1 MSRAGGDEQEGAAA
15 SGPRTAPAGPRQG
28 DRAGG
33 GGGGGGGHDEDDGL
47 FRRKPYL
54 KGRPR
59 TFRALTS
66 LDVGEARD
74 LYRQAASIA
83 AAQADRDGGRL
94 GGGSGAARAPREF
107 PPIEDF
113 LLALMLVRHPDIDIV
128 DGMFDVPDGASQ
140 AALDAVLPFLFEIRD
155 MPWRFAH
162 RLVPLGYRMPA
173 SLKRSSGRGRES
185 KRGRG
190 SGSILDYM

>member
-28 DRAGG
+28 DQA
-33 GGGGGGGHDEDDGL
+33 GGGHDEDDGL

-140 AALDAVLPFLFEIRD
+140 AALDAVLPSLFEIRD

-173 SLKRSSGRGRES
+173 SLKRSSGRGS